1 MKKAK
6 RNETGFMKFSKRL
19 LIISFTVFVMGI
31 VSLNSYEST
40 LIINCENL
48 QKEISTIESDID
60 GLDMKKLE
68 LTAFSRLSTVLT
80 KNGYTYK
87 QNIATA
93 AVIGVQRD

>member
-1 MKKAK
+1 MRKTK
-6 RNETGFMKFSKRL
+6 RKETKFMQFSRRL
-19 LIISFTVFVMGI
+19 LILSFTVFVLGI

-40 LIINCENL
+40 LNINCEKL
-48 QKEISTIESDID
+48 EKEIGTIESDID

-68 LTAFSRLSTVLT
+68 LTTFTRLSSVLT

-93 AVIGVQRD
+93 AVVGVQRD

>member
-1 MKKAK
+1 MKQIK
-6 RNETGFMKFSKRL
+6 RKETKFMKFSRRL
-19 LIISFTVFVMGI
+19 LILSFIVFVVG
-31 VSLNSYEST
+31 VVTLNSYEST
-40 LIINCENL
+40 LNINCDKLE
-48 QKEISTIESDID
+48 KEISTIESDID